1 MHRAYPFFGMQEAAT
16 RVDPEFPLDS
26 DKYPGSMRPSV
37 NAKLNVENLLEG
49 YTIKGAKQ
57 LRWEDKM
64 GSLESGKLANKII
77 VDEDPMIV
85 PREQLKDIKVQAV
98 IFDGTV
104 VRGEV

>member
-1 MHRAYPFFGMQEAAT
+1 
-16 RVDPEFPLDS
+16 
-26 DKYPGSMRPSV
+26 
-37 NAKLNVENLLEG
+37 
-49 YTIKGAKQ
+49 
-57 LRWEDKM
+57 M
-64 GSLESGKLANKII
+64 GSLESGKLANMII